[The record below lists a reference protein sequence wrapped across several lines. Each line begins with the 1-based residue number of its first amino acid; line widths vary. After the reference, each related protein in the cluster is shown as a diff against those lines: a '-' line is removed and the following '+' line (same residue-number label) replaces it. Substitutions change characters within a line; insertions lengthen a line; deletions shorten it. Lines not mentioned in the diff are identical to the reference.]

1 MLSYREEF
9 ILYGLRKLGHP
20 VVEVNIADEQIE
32 ECIMDTT
39 SYFQNRH
46 MDGVEKMYL
55 KYKIEKNFIDRI
67 GGRNEDNTV
76 GIVTTTGREHTI
88 AGIGSTVVSSFEE
101 DQNFLMNA

>member
-1 MLSYREEF
+1 MADHLTTEIRSDDMLNYREEF

-46 MDGVEKMYL
+46 MDGVDKMYL
-55 KYKIEKNFIDRI
+55 CLLYTSPSPRDATLSRMP
-67 GGRNEDNTV
+67 
-76 GIVTTTGREHTI
+76 
-88 AGIGSTVVSSFEE
+88 SS
-101 DQNFLMNA
+101 A